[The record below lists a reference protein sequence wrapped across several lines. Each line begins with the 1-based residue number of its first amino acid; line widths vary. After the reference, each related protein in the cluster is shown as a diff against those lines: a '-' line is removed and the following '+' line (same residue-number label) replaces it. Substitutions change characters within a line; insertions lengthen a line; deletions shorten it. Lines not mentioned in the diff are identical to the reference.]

1 MTDQQLYIDGVLM
14 DMSEDSAITLDIK
27 SNLFRDITKMT
38 ANTTYTINLPKTAH
52 NMAVLEFAG
61 KPSTSSRYPYIFH
74 TARYFRNGLEIIRNG
89 RASVLSVKETI
100 EISIYWGFFQALATL
115 QSSDLKLNELNCTKY
130 LRFNRNNSSY
140 TYEKAISEGV
150 FYGTYDA
157 AAVKTSSEEWQGYDR
172 SVGGNSNTTYSLVD
186 GKIRTGTEVGKYVSG
201 EVLTDETYQC
211 AIIPFEA
218 GMRATI
224 SKVLGKGDYRTW
236 AILDTNKNIVIL
248 AADAGTT
255 EAETNPNIPAPD
267 PILPATIGAGILCA
281 SVDTKTA
288 MTTISI
294 RFALMD
300 EAPAGQVEYGSYD
313 PATGFTEAW
322 GVEDIPA
329 DKGGTEITVNVTRYK
344 QAGRLIYVKPSKSGM
359 LYWIAGEGSDSNYY
373 VSGGTQYKTSRFA
386 PYSVKYTSESEPI
399 DIDLQA
405 PATAEWLVINAIKE
419 YSTGTTIQVKSE
431 TENRAKASSREVQT
445 SSGGGTFGGGGSF
458 GYADKGAI
466 QPSVTAQYILDLIT
480 AQTGVAFGWS
490 SQAKETIKG
499 LAVPLIT
506 RKADAQTV
514 VGSFEGTFI
523 ATTNLGILEIQPTS
537 LSEVFDGLELAN
549 RYSQLKVKIACTM
562 IFDVQINW
570 SWDASNAR
578 PNGHIGNSYEG
589 SIEWNGVYQYDP
601 CYVEIK
607 VVSKHTSDQEESEYT
622 KTYIAG
628 KEIEKDDAYSRTYI
642 TDYDSDKVNGRFIHL
657 AAGRGEIQLEEG
669 DIVTFEFKHYG
680 KGTLRGLRGYN
691 GRISASISQSD
702 EVPYGGNFPIGKNLP
717 DIKVTDFLKCI
728 CILTSTFPSQ
738 RFTDGRLAFA
748 DIVSLW
754 EAKAQAVDWTKKLIP
769 SEACN
774 HPRQTDFSVED
785 YCQHNIYKW
794 KEDDTVFQKHDA
806 DMEIDN
812 KTLEYTQDVC
822 TLPFAATDGNRIPI
836 YEWESVQRYFG
847 RTTTLTVQTAT
858 KYKACKDRIVNL
870 TKTDAGYAALA
881 FNIDLQGIFDSKLEK
896 LRKTVANPH
905 QITER
910 FNLSDLEILNFDETK
925 PVYLAQYG
933 AYFAV
938 LEIKTTNSGYCEVT
952 MIELNN

>member
-1 MTDQQLYIDGVLM
+1 MTDHQLYIDGILM
-14 DMSEDSAITLDIK
+14 DMSEETAITLDIK

-61 KPSTSSRYPYIFH
+61 KPSTSSKYPYIFH

-100 EISIYWGFFQALATL
+100 EISIYWGLFQALATL

-130 LRFNRNNSSY
+130 LRFAKNNTSD

-150 FYGTYDA
+150 FYGRYET
-157 AAVKTSSEEWQGYDR
+157 AVFKTSSEEWQGYD
-172 SVGGNSNTTYSLVD
+172 SNVGGNSDTTYSLVD
-186 GKIRTGTEVGKYVSG
+186 GKIRTGTEIGKYVSG
-201 EVLTDETYQC
+201 EVLTDETYRC

-224 SKVLGKGDYRTW
+224 SKVLGKGQFRTW
-236 AILDTNKNIVIL
+236 AILDTNKNVLSL
-248 AADAGTT
+248 ADDAGKT
-255 EAETNPNIPAPD
+255 EKETYPILPAPD
-267 PILPATIGAGILCA
+267 PMLGMFVSAGDCIANLKT
-281 SVDTKTA
+281 SVA
-288 MTTISI
+288 MKTISI
-294 RFALMD
+294 RVRA
-300 EAPAGQVEYGSYD
+300 EKAGSVEYGVLNKETGETTPWGTYD
-313 PATGFTEAW
+313 VAAGEAEFSVVKSKPS
-322 GVEDIPA
+322 GI
-329 DKGGTEITVNVTRYK
+329 
-344 QAGRLIYVKPSKSGM
+344 LIYIKPSVDDMINMS
-359 LYWIAGEGSDSNYY
+359 LS
-373 VSGGTQYKTSRFA
+373 SGGVMAYYLSDGKLSQVHSIGA
-386 PYSVKYTSESEPI
+386 YSVKYTSESMPI
-399 DIDLQA
+399 DVELQA
-405 PATAEWLVINAIKE
+405 PATAQWLIVNAIKE
-419 YSTGTTIQVKSE
+419 YSTGTTILVKSISE
-431 TENRAKASSREVQT
+431 TENNAKASRGTFGGSFGN
-445 SSGGGTFGGGGSF
+445 SGGGTFKSEGT
-458 GYADKGAI
+458 I

-480 AQTGVAFGWS
+480 VQTGVAFGWS
-490 SQAKETIKG
+490 NRAKETING

-514 VGSFEGTFI
+514 VGSLEGTFFQ
-523 ATTNLGILEIQPTS
+523 TESLGILDFQPTS
-537 LSEVFDGLELAN
+537 LSEIFDGLEIGH
-549 RYSQLKVKIACTM
+549 RYSQLNVKIACKM
-562 IFDVQINW
+562 IFDVQMNW
-570 SWDASNAR
+570 SWDASKVT
-578 PNGHIGNSYEG
+578 PSGHKSWSFGEG
-589 SIEWNGVYQYDP
+589 STESQAFYSYPPNYIEMKVKHNNGDGTWTETP
-601 CYVEIK
+601 
-607 VVSKHTSDQEESEYT
+607 
-622 KTYIAG
+622 YIAG
-628 KEIEKDDAYSRTYI
+628 LQQDETSRKYV
-642 TDYDSDKVNGRFIHL
+642 TDYESDKVNGRFIHL
-657 AAGRGEIQLEEG
+657 VAGRGEIDLEEG
-669 DIVTFEFKHYG
+669 DIVTFEMKHP
-680 KGTLRGLRGYN
+680 KNQTLIGLKCYN
-691 GRISASISQSD
+691 GRLSASIKQSD

-738 RFTDGRLAFA
+738 RFIGGTLTFA

-794 KEDDTVFQKHDA
+794 KEDDTVYQQHDA
-806 DMEIDN
+806 DMTIDN

-836 YEWESVQRYFG
+836 YEWENHQYTFG
-847 RTTTLTVQTAT
+847 RTTKTVQTPT

-870 TKTDAGYAALA
+870 TKNDAGYAELA
-881 FNIDLQGIFDSKLEK
+881 FNIDLQDIFDNKLEK

-905 QITER
+905 HIVER
-910 FNLSDLEILNFDETK
+910 FNLSDLEILEFDETK

-938 LEIKTTNSGYCEVT
+938 TEIKTTSSGYCEVT

>member
-1 MTDQQLYIDGVLM
+1 MTDQQLYIDGILM
-14 DMSEDSAITLDIK
+14 DMSEETAITLDIK

-61 KPSTSSRYPYIFH
+61 KPSTSSKYPYILH

-100 EISIYWGFFQALATL
+100 EISIYWGLFQALATL

-130 LRFNRNNSSY
+130 LRFTKNNSPY

-150 FYGTYDA
+150 FYGRYET

-172 SVGGNSNTTYSLVD
+172 NVGGNSDTTYSLVG

-236 AILDTNKNIVIL
+236 AILDTNKNVLSL
-248 AADAGTT
+248 ADDAGKT
-255 EAETNPNIPAPD
+255 EVETYPLLPSPD
-267 PILPATIGAGILCA
+267 PMLGTFVSAGACIA
-281 SVDTKTA
+281 NIETSVA
-288 MTTISI
+288 METISI
-294 RFALMD
+294 RVRA
-300 EAPAGQVEYGSYD
+300 EKAGSVEYGALNKETGETTPWGTYD
-313 PATGFTEAW
+313 VAAGETEF
-322 GVEDIPA
+322 
-329 DKGGTEITVNVTRYK
+329 NVVK
-344 QAGRLIYVKPSKSGM
+344 SKPSGILIYIKPSVDKMINMALSTGVAAYYLSDGKLSQVHSSG
-359 LYWIAGEGSDSNYY
+359 A
-373 VSGGTQYKTSRFA
+373 
-386 PYSVKYTSESEPI
+386 YSVKYKSKSMPV
-399 DIDLQA
+399 DVDLQA
-405 PATAEWLVINAIKE
+405 PATAEWLIVNAIKE
-419 YSTGTTIQVKSE
+419 YSTGTTILVKSE
-431 TENRAKASSREVQT
+431 TESRARAISGT
-445 SSGGGTFGGGGSF
+445 FDGGGSFGGGSF
-458 GYADKGAI
+458 GYTDKGTI
-466 QPSVTAQYILDLIT
+466 QPVVTVQYIIDLIT
-480 AQTGVAFGWS
+480 VQTGVAFGWS
-490 SQAKETIKG
+490 NRAKETIKG

-514 VGSFEGTFI
+514 VGSLEGSFFQTE
-523 ATTNLGILEIQPTS
+523 NLGILDFQLTS
-537 LSEVFDGLELAN
+537 LSEVFDGLEIGH
-549 RYSQLKVKIACTM
+549 RYSQLNVKIACTM
-562 IFDVQINW
+562 IFDVQMNW

-578 PNGHIGNSYEG
+578 PNGHVGSSYEG
-589 SIEWNGVYQYDP
+589 STEYNGVYNYEP

-607 VVSKHTSDQEESEYT
+607 VVSKHTSTQEESEYT

-628 KEIEKDDAYSRTYI
+628 KEIDEDNASFRRYI

-657 AAGRGEIQLEEG
+657 AAGRGEIELEEG

-680 KGTLRGLRGYN
+680 KGVLRGLRGYN
-691 GRISASISQSD
+691 GRLSASISQSD
-702 EVPYGGNFPIGKNLP
+702 EVPYGGNFPIVKNLP

-738 RFTDGRLAFA
+738 RFIGETLAFA

-794 KEDDTVFQKHDA
+794 KEDDTVYQQHDA
-806 DMEIDN
+806 DMTIDN

-836 YEWESVQRYFG
+836 YEWESTQRNFG
-847 RTTTLTVQTAT
+847 RTTLTVQTAT

-870 TKTDAGYAALA
+870 TKNNAGYAELA
-881 FNIDLQGIFDSKLEK
+881 FNIDLQDIFDNKLEK

-938 LEIKTTNSGYCEVT
+938 IEIKTTNSGYCEVT
-952 MIELNN
+952 IIELNN

>member
-1 MTDQQLYIDGVLM
+1 MTDQQLYIDGILM
-14 DMSEDSAITLDIK
+14 DMSEETAITLDIK

-61 KPSTSSRYPYIFH
+61 KPSTSSKYPYIFH

-100 EISIYWGFFQALATL
+100 EISIYWGLFQALATL

-130 LRFNRNNSSY
+130 LRFTKNNSPY

-150 FYGTYDA
+150 FYGRYET

-172 SVGGNSNTTYSLVD
+172 NVGGNSDTTYSLVG

-236 AILDTNKNIVIL
+236 AILDTNKNVLSL
-248 AADAGTT
+248 ADDAGKT
-255 EAETNPNIPAPD
+255 EVETYPLLPSPD
-267 PILPATIGAGILCA
+267 PMLGTFVSAGACIA
-281 SVDTKTA
+281 NIETSVA
-288 MTTISI
+288 METISI
-294 RFALMD
+294 RVRA
-300 EAPAGQVEYGSYD
+300 EKAGSVEYGALNKETGETTPWGTYD
-313 PATGFTEAW
+313 VAAGETEF
-322 GVEDIPA
+322 
-329 DKGGTEITVNVTRYK
+329 NVVK
-344 QAGRLIYVKPSKSGM
+344 SKPSGILIYIKPSVDKMINKALSTGVAAYYLSDGKLSQVHSSG
-359 LYWIAGEGSDSNYY
+359 A
-373 VSGGTQYKTSRFA
+373 
-386 PYSVKYTSESEPI
+386 YSVKYTSEIMPI
-399 DIDLQA
+399 DVDLQA

-419 YSTGTTIQVKSE
+419 YSTGTTILVKSE
-431 TENRAKASSREVQT
+431 TESRARAIS
-445 SSGGGTFGGGGSF
+445 GTFDGDGSFGGGSF
-458 GYADKGAI
+458 GYTDKGTI
-466 QPSVTAQYILDLIT
+466 QPVVTVQYIIDLIT

-490 SQAKETIKG
+490 NRAKETIKG

-514 VGSFEGTFI
+514 VGSLEGTFFQ
-523 ATTNLGILEIQPTS
+523 TENLGILDFQLTS
-537 LSEVFDGLELAN
+537 LSEVFDGLEIGH
-549 RYSQLKVKIACTM
+549 RYSQLNVKIACTM
-562 IFDVQINW
+562 IFDVQMNW

-578 PNGHIGNSYEG
+578 PNGYVGSSYEG
-589 SIEWNGVYQYDP
+589 SVERNGVYRYEP

-607 VVSKHTSDQEESEYT
+607 VVSKHTSDQEESDYT

-628 KEIEKDDAYSRTYI
+628 KEIDEEDASFRRYI

-657 AAGRGEIQLEEG
+657 AAGRGEIELEEG
-669 DIVTFEFKHYG
+669 DTVTFEFKHYG
-680 KGTLRGLRGYN
+680 KGVLRGLRGYN

-738 RFTDGRLAFA
+738 RFIAETLTFA

-794 KEDDTVFQKHDA
+794 KEDDTVYQQHDA
-806 DMEIDN
+806 DMTIDN

-836 YEWESVQRYFG
+836 YEWESKKLSTFG
-847 RTTTLTVQTAT
+847 STTITRQVAT

-870 TKTDAGYAALA
+870 TKNDAGYAELA
-881 FNIDLQGIFDSKLEK
+881 FNINLQDIFDNNLEK

-938 LEIKTTNSGYCEVT
+938 LEVKTTSSGYCEVT

>member
-1 MTDQQLYIDGVLM
+1 MTDHQLYIDGILM
-14 DMSEDSAITLDIK
+14 DMSEETAITLDIK

-61 KPSTSSRYPYIFH
+61 KPSTSSKYPYIFH

-100 EISIYWGFFQALATL
+100 EISIYWGLFHALATL

-130 LRFNRNNSSY
+130 LRFAKNNTSD

-150 FYGTYDA
+150 FYGRYET
-157 AAVKTSSEEWQGYDR
+157 AVFKTSSEEWQGYD
-172 SVGGNSNTTYSLVD
+172 SNVGGNSDTTYSLVD
-186 GKIRTGTEVGKYVSG
+186 GKIRTGTEIGKYVSG
-201 EVLTDETYQC
+201 EVLTDETYRC

-224 SKVLGKGDYRTW
+224 SKVLGKGQFRTW
-236 AILDTNKNIVIL
+236 AILDTNKNVLSL
-248 AADAGTT
+248 ADDAGKT
-255 EAETNPNIPAPD
+255 EKETY
-267 PILPATIGAGILCA
+267 PILPPPDPMLGMFVSAGDCIA
-281 SVDTKTA
+281 NPKTSVA
-288 MTTISI
+288 MKTISI
-294 RFALMD
+294 RVRA
-300 EAPAGQVEYGSYD
+300 EKAGSVEYGVLNKETGETTPWGTYD
-313 PATGFTEAW
+313 VAAGEAEFSVVKSKPS
-322 GVEDIPA
+322 GI
-329 DKGGTEITVNVTRYK
+329 
-344 QAGRLIYVKPSKSGM
+344 LIYIKPSVDDMINMPLS
-359 LYWIAGEGSDSNYY
+359 
-373 VSGGTQYKTSRFA
+373 SGGVMAYYLSDGKLSQVRSIGA
-386 PYSVKYTSESEPI
+386 YSVKYTSESMPI
-399 DIDLQA
+399 DVELQA
-405 PATAEWLVINAIKE
+405 PATAQWLIVNAIKE
-419 YSTGTTIQVKSE
+419 YSTGTTILVKSISE
-431 TENRAKASSREVQT
+431 TENNAKASRGTFGGSFGN
-445 SSGGGTFGGGGSF
+445 SGGGTFKSEGT
-458 GYADKGAI
+458 I

-480 AQTGVAFGWS
+480 VQTGVAFGWS
-490 SQAKETIKG
+490 NRAKETING

-514 VGSFEGTFI
+514 VGSLEGTFFQ
-523 ATTNLGILEIQPTS
+523 TESLGILDFQPTS
-537 LSEVFDGLELAN
+537 LSEIFDGLEIGH
-549 RYSQLKVKIACTM
+549 RYSQLNVKIACKM
-562 IFDVQINW
+562 IFDVQMNW
-570 SWDASNAR
+570 SWDASKVT
-578 PNGHIGNSYEG
+578 PSGHKSWSFGEG
-589 SIEWNGVYQYDP
+589 STESQAFYSYPPNYIEMKVKHNNGDGTWTETP
-601 CYVEIK
+601 
-607 VVSKHTSDQEESEYT
+607 
-622 KTYIAG
+622 YIAG
-628 KEIEKDDAYSRTYI
+628 LQQDETSRKYV
-642 TDYDSDKVNGRFIHL
+642 TDYESDKVNGRFIHL
-657 AAGRGEIQLEEG
+657 VAGRGEIDLEEG
-669 DIVTFEFKHYG
+669 DIVTFEMKHP
-680 KGTLRGLRGYN
+680 KNQTLIGLKCYN
-691 GRISASISQSD
+691 GRLSASIKQSD

-738 RFTDGRLAFA
+738 RFIGGTLTFA

-794 KEDDTVFQKHDA
+794 KEDDTVYQQHDA
-806 DMEIDN
+806 DMTIDN

-836 YEWESVQRYFG
+836 YEWENHQYTFG
-847 RTTTLTVQTAT
+847 RTTKTVQTPT

-870 TKTDAGYAALA
+870 TKNDAGYAELA
-881 FNIDLQGIFDSKLEK
+881 FNIDLQDIFDNKLEK

-905 QITER
+905 HIVER
-910 FNLSDLEILNFDETK
+910 FNLSDLEILEFDETK

-938 LEIKTTNSGYCEVT
+938 TEIKTTSSGYCEVT

>member
-1 MTDQQLYIDGVLM
+1 MTDHQLYIDGILM
-14 DMSEDSAITLDIK
+14 DMSEETAITLDIK

-61 KPSTSSRYPYIFH
+61 KPSTSSKYPYIFH

-100 EISIYWGFFQALATL
+100 EISIYWGLFHALATL

-130 LRFNRNNSSY
+130 LRFAKNNTSD

-150 FYGTYDA
+150 FYGRYET
-157 AAVKTSSEEWQGYDR
+157 AVFKTSSEEWQGYD
-172 SVGGNSNTTYSLVD
+172 SNVGGNSDTTYSLVD
-186 GKIRTGTEVGKYVSG
+186 GKIRTGTEIGKYVSG
-201 EVLTDETYQC
+201 EVLTDETYRC

-224 SKVLGKGDYRTW
+224 SKVLGKGQFRTW
-236 AILDTNKNIVIL
+236 AILDTNKNVLSL
-248 AADAGTT
+248 ADDAGKT
-255 EAETNPNIPAPD
+255 EKETY
-267 PILPATIGAGILCA
+267 PILPPPDPMLGMFVSSGDCIANLKT
-281 SVDTKTA
+281 SVA
-288 MTTISI
+288 MKTISI
-294 RFALMD
+294 RVRA
-300 EAPAGQVEYGSYD
+300 EKAGSVEYGVLNKETGETTPWGTYD
-313 PATGFTEAW
+313 VAAGEAEFSVVKSKPS
-322 GVEDIPA
+322 GI
-329 DKGGTEITVNVTRYK
+329 
-344 QAGRLIYVKPSKSGM
+344 LIYIKPSVDDMINMPLS
-359 LYWIAGEGSDSNYY
+359 
-373 VSGGTQYKTSRFA
+373 SGGVMAYYLSDGKLSQVHSIGA
-386 PYSVKYTSESEPI
+386 YSVKYTSESMPI
-399 DIDLQA
+399 DVELQA
-405 PATAEWLVINAIKE
+405 PATAQWLIVNAIKE
-419 YSTGTTIQVKSE
+419 YSTGTTILVKSISE
-431 TENRAKASSREVQT
+431 TENNAKASRGTFGGSFGN
-445 SSGGGTFGGGGSF
+445 SGGGTFKSEGT
-458 GYADKGAI
+458 I

-480 AQTGVAFGWS
+480 VQTGVAFGWS
-490 SQAKETIKG
+490 NRAKETING

-514 VGSFEGTFI
+514 VGSLEGTFFQ
-523 ATTNLGILEIQPTS
+523 TESLGILDFQPTS
-537 LSEVFDGLELAN
+537 LSEIFDGLEIGH
-549 RYSQLKVKIACTM
+549 RYSQLNVKIACKM
-562 IFDVQINW
+562 IFDVQMNW
-570 SWDASNAR
+570 SWDASKVT
-578 PNGHIGNSYEG
+578 PSGHKSWSFGEG
-589 SIEWNGVYQYDP
+589 STESQAFYSYQPNYIEMKVKHNNGDGTWTETP
-601 CYVEIK
+601 
-607 VVSKHTSDQEESEYT
+607 
-622 KTYIAG
+622 YIAG
-628 KEIEKDDAYSRTYI
+628 LQQDETSRKYV
-642 TDYDSDKVNGRFIHL
+642 TDYESDKVNGRFIHL
-657 AAGRGEIQLEEG
+657 VAGRGEIDLEEG
-669 DIVTFEFKHYG
+669 DIVTFEMKHP
-680 KGTLRGLRGYN
+680 KNQTLIGLKCYN
-691 GRISASISQSD
+691 GRLSASIKQSD

-738 RFTDGRLAFA
+738 RFIGGTLTFA

-794 KEDDTVFQKHDA
+794 KEDDTVYQQHDA
-806 DMEIDN
+806 DMTIDN

-836 YEWESVQRYFG
+836 YEWENHQYTFG
-847 RTTTLTVQTAT
+847 RTTKTVQTPT

-870 TKTDAGYAALA
+870 TKNDAGYAELA
-881 FNIDLQGIFDSKLEK
+881 FNIDLQDIFDNKLEK

-905 QITER
+905 HIVER
-910 FNLSDLEILNFDETK
+910 FNLSDLEILEFDETK

-938 LEIKTTNSGYCEVT
+938 TEIKTTSSGYCEVT

>member
-1 MTDQQLYIDGVLM
+1 M
-14 DMSEDSAITLDIK
+14 DMSEETAITLDIK

-61 KPSTSSRYPYIFH
+61 KPSTSSKYPYIFH
-74 TARYFRNGLEIIRNG
+74 TARYFRNGLEIVRNG

-100 EISIYWGFFQALATL
+100 EISIYWGLFQALATL

-130 LRFNRNNSSY
+130 LRFTKNNSPY

-150 FYGTYDA
+150 FYGRYET

-172 SVGGNSNTTYSLVD
+172 NVGGNSDTTYSLVG

-224 SKVLGKGDYRTW
+224 SKVLGMGDYRTW
-236 AILDTNKNIVIL
+236 AILDTNKNVLSL
-248 AADAGTT
+248 ADDAGKT
-255 EAETNPNIPAPD
+255 EVETYPLLPSPD
-267 PILPATIGAGILCA
+267 PMLGTFVSAGACIA
-281 SVDTKTA
+281 NIETSVA
-288 MTTISI
+288 METISI
-294 RFALMD
+294 RVRA
-300 EAPAGQVEYGSYD
+300 EKAGSVEYGALNKETGETTPWGTYD
-313 PATGFTEAW
+313 VAAGETEF
-322 GVEDIPA
+322 
-329 DKGGTEITVNVTRYK
+329 NVVK
-344 QAGRLIYVKPSKSGM
+344 SKPSGILIYIKPSVDKMINMALNTGVAAYYLSDGKLSQVHSSG
-359 LYWIAGEGSDSNYY
+359 A
-373 VSGGTQYKTSRFA
+373 
-386 PYSVKYTSESEPI
+386 YSVKYTSESMPI
-399 DIDLQA
+399 DVDLQA
-405 PATAEWLVINAIKE
+405 PATAEWLIVNAIKE
-419 YSTGTTIQVKSE
+419 YSTGTTILVKSE
-431 TENRAKASSREVQT
+431 TESRARAIS
-445 SSGGGTFGGGGSF
+445 GTFDGGGSF
-458 GYADKGAI
+458 GGGSLGYTDKGTI
-466 QPSVTAQYILDLIT
+466 QPVVTVQYILNLIT

-490 SQAKETIKG
+490 NRAKETLKG

-514 VGSFEGTFI
+514 VGSLEGTFFQ
-523 ATTNLGILEIQPTS
+523 TENLGILDFQLTS
-537 LSEVFDGLELAN
+537 LSEVFDGLEIGH
-549 RYSQLKVKIACTM
+549 RYSQLNVKIACTM
-562 IFDVQINW
+562 IFDVQMNW
-570 SWDASNAR
+570 SWDASKVNPSGHKSWSFGDGSTELQAFYSYP
-578 PNGHIGNSYEG
+578 PNYIEMKVKHRNNDGNET
-589 SIEWNGVYQYDP
+589 E
-601 CYVEIK
+601 
-607 VVSKHTSDQEESEYT
+607 TL
-622 KTYIAG
+622 YIAG
-628 KEIEKDDAYSRTYI
+628 LQQDESSGKYV
-642 TDYDSDKVNGRFIHL
+642 TDYESNKVNGRFIHL
-657 AAGRGEIQLEEG
+657 VAGRGEIDLEEG
-669 DIVTFEFKHYG
+669 DIVTFEMKHP
-680 KGTLRGLRGYN
+680 KNQRLIGLKCYN

-738 RFTDGRLAFA
+738 RFIGKTLTFA

-754 EAKAQAVDWTKKLIP
+754 EDKAQAVDWTKKLIP
-769 SEACN
+769 SEASN

-794 KEDDTVFQKHDA
+794 KEDDTVYQQHDA
-806 DMEIDN
+806 DMTIDN

-822 TLPFAATDGNRIPI
+822 TLPFAATDGDRIPI
-836 YEWESVQRYFG
+836 YGWESVQSHFG
-847 RTTTLTVQTAT
+847 SSGTTITTQVAT

-870 TKTDAGYAALA
+870 TNNSGYAELA
-881 FNIDLQGIFDSKLEK
+881 FNINLQDIFDNKLKK

-905 QITER
+905 HIVER

-938 LEIKTTNSGYCEVT
+938 LEVKTTSSGYCEVT

>member
-1 MTDQQLYIDGVLM
+1 MTDQQLYIDGILM
-14 DMSEDSAITLDIK
+14 DMSEETAITLDIK

-61 KPSTSSRYPYIFH
+61 KPSTSSKYPYILH

-100 EISIYWGFFQALATL
+100 EISIYWGLFQALATL

-130 LRFNRNNSSY
+130 LRFTKNNSPY

-150 FYGTYDA
+150 FYGRYET

-172 SVGGNSNTTYSLVD
+172 NVGGNSDTTYSLVG

-236 AILDTNKNIVIL
+236 AILDTNKNVLSL
-248 AADAGTT
+248 ADDAGKT
-255 EAETNPNIPAPD
+255 EVETYPLLPSPD
-267 PILPATIGAGILCA
+267 PMLGTFVSAGACIA
-281 SVDTKTA
+281 NIETSVA
-288 MTTISI
+288 METISI
-294 RFALMD
+294 RVRA
-300 EAPAGQVEYGSYD
+300 EKAGSVEYGALNKETGETTPWGTYD
-313 PATGFTEAW
+313 VAAGETEF
-322 GVEDIPA
+322 
-329 DKGGTEITVNVTRYK
+329 NVVK
-344 QAGRLIYVKPSKSGM
+344 SKPSGILIYIKPSVDKMINMALSTGVAAYYLSDGKLSQVHSSG
-359 LYWIAGEGSDSNYY
+359 A
-373 VSGGTQYKTSRFA
+373 
-386 PYSVKYTSESEPI
+386 YSVKYKSKSMPI
-399 DIDLQA
+399 DVDLQA

-419 YSTGTTIQVKSE
+419 YSTGTNILVKSE
-431 TENRAKASSREVQT
+431 TESRARAT
-445 SSGGGTFGGGGSF
+445 SGTFDGGGSF
-458 GYADKGAI
+458 GGGSFGFADKGTI
-466 QPSVTAQYILDLIT
+466 QPSVTAQYIIDLIT

-490 SQAKETIKG
+490 NRAKEIIKV

-514 VGSFEGTFI
+514 VGSLEGTFFQ
-523 ATTNLGILEIQPTS
+523 TENLGILDFQLTS
-537 LSEVFDGLELAN
+537 LSEVFDGLEIGH
-549 RYSQLKVKIACTM
+549 RYSQLNVKIACTM
-562 IFDVQINW
+562 IFDVQMNW

-578 PNGHIGNSYEG
+578 PNGHVGSSYEG
-589 SIEWNGVYQYDP
+589 STEYNGVYNYEP
-601 CYVEIK
+601 CYVEIR
-607 VVSKHTSDQEESEYT
+607 VVSKHTSTQEESEYT

-628 KEIEKDDAYSRTYI
+628 KEIDEDNASFRRYI

-657 AAGRGEIQLEEG
+657 AAGRGEIELKDG

-680 KGTLRGLRGYN
+680 KGVLRGLRGYN

-702 EVPYGGNFPIGKNLP
+702 EVHYGGNFPIGKNLP

-738 RFTDGRLAFA
+738 RFTDGRLTFA
-748 DIVSLW
+748 DIVNLW
-754 EAKAQAVDWTKKLIP
+754 EDKTQAVDWTKKLIP
-769 SEACN
+769 SEASN

-794 KEDDTVFQKHDA
+794 KEDDTVYQQHDA
-806 DMEIDN
+806 DMTIDN

-822 TLPFAATDGNRIPI
+822 TLPFAATDENRIPI
-836 YEWESVQRYFG
+836 YEWESKQSNFG
-847 RTTTLTVQTAT
+847 RTTITTQVAT

-870 TKTDAGYAALA
+870 TKNDAGYAELA
-881 FNIDLQGIFDSKLEK
+881 FNINLQDIFDNKLKK

-905 QITER
+905 QIVER

-933 AYFAV
+933 AYFAA
-938 LEIKTTNSGYCEVT
+938 LEVKTTSSGYCEVT

>member
-1 MTDQQLYIDGVLM
+1 MTDQQLYIDGILM
-14 DMSEDSAITLDIK
+14 DMSEETAITLDIK

-61 KPSTSSRYPYIFH
+61 KPSTSSKYPYILH

-100 EISIYWGFFQALATL
+100 EISIYWGLFQALATL

-130 LRFNRNNSSY
+130 LRFTKSNSPY

-150 FYGTYDA
+150 FYGRYET

-172 SVGGNSNTTYSLVD
+172 NVGGNSDTTYSLVG

-236 AILDTNKNIVIL
+236 AILDTNKNVLSL
-248 AADAGTT
+248 ADDAGKT
-255 EAETNPNIPAPD
+255 EVETYPLLPSPD
-267 PILPATIGAGILCA
+267 PMLGTFVSAGACIA
-281 SVDTKTA
+281 NIETSVA
-288 MTTISI
+288 METISI
-294 RFALMD
+294 RVRA
-300 EAPAGQVEYGSYD
+300 EKAGSVEYG
-313 PATGFTEAW
+313 ALNKETGETTPWGTYEISAAGETEF
-322 GVEDIPA
+322 
-329 DKGGTEITVNVTRYK
+329 NVVK
-344 QAGRLIYVKPSKSGM
+344 SKPSGILIYIKPSADDMINMALSTGVAAYYLSDGKLSQVHSSG
-359 LYWIAGEGSDSNYY
+359 A
-373 VSGGTQYKTSRFA
+373 
-386 PYSVKYTSESEPI
+386 YSVKYTSGSMPI
-399 DIDLQA
+399 DVDLQA

-419 YSTGTTIQVKSE
+419 YSTGTTILVKSE
-431 TENRAKASSREVQT
+431 TESRARAIS
-445 SSGGGTFGGGGSF
+445 GTFDGGGSF
-458 GYADKGAI
+458 GGGSFGFADKGTI
-466 QPSVTAQYILDLIT
+466 QPSVTAQYIIDLIT

-490 SQAKETIKG
+490 NRAKEIIKG

-514 VGSFEGTFI
+514 VGSLEGTFFQ
-523 ATTNLGILEIQPTS
+523 TENLGILDFQLTS
-537 LSEVFDGLELAN
+537 LSEVFDGLEIGH
-549 RYSQLKVKIACTM
+549 RYSQLNVKIACTM
-562 IFDVQINW
+562 IFDVQMNW

-578 PNGHIGNSYEG
+578 PNGHVGSSYEG
-589 SIEWNGVYQYDP
+589 STEYNGVYNYEP

-607 VVSKHTSDQEESEYT
+607 VVSKHTSTQEESEYT

-628 KEIEKDDAYSRTYI
+628 KEIDEDNASFRRYI

-657 AAGRGEIQLEEG
+657 AAGRGEIELEDG

-680 KGTLRGLRGYN
+680 KGVLRGLRGYN

-738 RFTDGRLAFA
+738 RFIGETLTFA
-748 DIVSLW
+748 DIVNLW
-754 EAKAQAVDWTKKLIP
+754 EDKAQAVDWTKKLIP
-769 SEACN
+769 SEASN

-794 KEDDTVFQKHDA
+794 KEDDTVYQQHDA
-806 DMEIDN
+806 DMTIDN

-822 TLPFAATDGNRIPI
+822 TLPFAATDENRIPI
-836 YEWESVQRYFG
+836 YEWESKQSNFG
-847 RTTTLTVQTAT
+847 RTTITTQVAT

-870 TKTDAGYAALA
+870 TKNDAGYAELA
-881 FNIDLQGIFDSKLEK
+881 FNINLQDIFDNKLKK

-905 QITER
+905 QIVER
-910 FNLSDLEILNFDETK
+910 FNLSDLEILNLDETK

-938 LEIKTTNSGYCEVT
+938 LEVKTTSSGYCEVT

>member
-61 KPSTSSRYPYIFH
+61 KPSTSSKYPYIFH
-74 TARYFRNGLEIIRNG
+74 TARYFRNGLEIIHSG

-100 EISIYWGFFQALATL
+100 EISIYWGLFQALATL

-130 LRFNRNNSSY
+130 LRFSKNNSY
-140 TYEKAISEGV
+140 DTYEKAIADGV
-150 FYGTYDA
+150 FYAKYET
-157 AAVKTSSEEWQGYDR
+157 AVAKTSSDEWMGFDIN
-172 SVGGNSNTTYSLVD
+172 VGGNSDTTYSLVE

-224 SKVLGKGDYRTW
+224 SKVLGKGQFRTW
-236 AILDTNKNIVIL
+236 AILDTNKNVLSL
-248 AADAGTT
+248 ADDAGET
-255 EAETNPNIPAPD
+255 EKETYPVLPSPD
-267 PILPATIGAGILCA
+267 PILGMFVSAGACIANLET
-281 SVDTKTA
+281 SVA
-288 MTTISI
+288 METISI
-294 RFALMD
+294 RVRA
-300 EAPAGQVEYGSYD
+300 EKAGSVEYG
-313 PATGFTEAW
+313 ALNKETGETTPW
-322 GVEDIPA
+322 GTHEVAAGE
-329 DKGGTEITVNVTRYK
+329 TEINVVK
-344 QAGRLIYVKPSKSGM
+344 SKPSGLLVYIKPSVDKMISMAISTAVAAYYLSDGE
-359 LYWIAGEGSDSNYY
+359 LSQVQAAG
-373 VSGGTQYKTSRFA
+373 A
-386 PYSVKYTSESEPI
+386 YSVKYTSESMPI
-399 DIDLQA
+399 DVDLQA
-405 PATAEWLVINAIKE
+405 TATAEWLIVNAIKE
-419 YSTGTTIQVKSE
+419 YSTGTTILVQSNSE
-431 TENRAKASSREVQT
+431 TESNARAI
-445 SSGGGTFGGGGSF
+445 GGTFNGSGSFGGGSSISF
-458 GYADKGAI
+458 ASNGTI
-466 QPSVTAQYILDLIT
+466 QPSVTAKYILDLIT
-480 AQTGVAFGWS
+480 SQTGVEFGWS
-490 SQAKETIKG
+490 NQAKEIIKG

-514 VGSFEGTFI
+514 VGIFEGTFFQ
-523 ATTNLGILEIQPTS
+523 TDSLGILDFQPTS
-537 LSEVFDGLELAN
+537 LSEVFDGLEIGH
-549 RYSQLKVKIACTM
+549 RYSQLNVKITCTM
-562 IFDVQINW
+562 VFDVQMNW

-578 PNGHIGNSYEG
+578 PNGYVGSSYEG
-589 SIEWNGVYQYDP
+589 STEHNGVYNYEP

-607 VVSKHTSDQEESEYT
+607 VVSKHEDKQEESEYT

-628 KEIEKDDAYSRTYI
+628 VEIDEDNIYYRRYI
-642 TDYDSDKVNGRFIHL
+642 VDYDSDKVNGRFIHL
-657 AAGRGEIQLEEG
+657 AAGRGEIELEEG

-680 KGTLRGLRGYN
+680 KGILRGLRGYN
-691 GRISASISQSD
+691 GRLSASIKQSD

-738 RFTDGRLAFA
+738 RFIGGTLTFA
-748 DIVSLW
+748 DIVNLW

-769 SEACN
+769 SEASN

-794 KEDDTVFQKHDA
+794 KEDDTVYQQHDA
-806 DMEIDN
+806 DMTIDN

-836 YEWESVQRYFG
+836 YEWESVTVSIRNGNNITTQR
-847 RTTTLTVQTAT
+847 AT

-870 TKTDAGYAALA
+870 VKNNDGYAELA
-881 FNIDLQGIFDSKLEK
+881 FNIDLQDIFDNKLEK
-896 LRKTVANPH
+896 LRKTVENPH
-905 QITER
+905 HIVER

-938 LEIKTTNSGYCEVT
+938 LEIKTTSSGYCEVT

>member
-1 MTDQQLYIDGVLM
+1 MTDQQLYIDGILM
-14 DMSEDSAITLDIK
+14 DMSEETAITLDIK

-61 KPSTSSRYPYIFH
+61 KPSTSSKYPYILH

-100 EISIYWGFFQALATL
+100 EISIYWGLFQALATL

-130 LRFNRNNSSY
+130 LRFNRNNSPY

-150 FYGTYDA
+150 FYGRYET

-172 SVGGNSNTTYSLVD
+172 NVGGNSDTTYSLVG

-236 AILDTNKNIVIL
+236 AILDTNKNVLSL
-248 AADAGTT
+248 ADDAGKT
-255 EAETNPNIPAPD
+255 EVETYPLLPSPD
-267 PILPATIGAGILCA
+267 PMLGTFVSAGACIA
-281 SVDTKTA
+281 NIETSVA
-288 MTTISI
+288 METISI
-294 RFALMD
+294 RVRA
-300 EAPAGQVEYGSYD
+300 EKAGSVEYGALNKETGETTPWGTYD
-313 PATGFTEAW
+313 VAAGETEF
-322 GVEDIPA
+322 
-329 DKGGTEITVNVTRYK
+329 NVVK
-344 QAGRLIYVKPSKSGM
+344 SKPSGILIYIKPSVDKMINMALSTGVAAYYLLDGKLSQVHSSG
-359 LYWIAGEGSDSNYY
+359 A
-373 VSGGTQYKTSRFA
+373 
-386 PYSVKYTSESEPI
+386 YSVKYKSKSMPI
-399 DIDLQA
+399 DLDLQA

-419 YSTGTTIQVKSE
+419 YSSGTTILVKSE
-431 TENRAKASSREVQT
+431 TESRARAISGT
-445 SSGGGTFGGGGSF
+445 FDGGGSFGGGSF
-458 GYADKGAI
+458 GYTDKGTI
-466 QPSVTAQYILDLIT
+466 QPVVTVQYILNLIT

-490 SQAKETIKG
+490 NRAKETIKG

-514 VGSFEGTFI
+514 VGSLEGTFYQ
-523 ATTNLGILEIQPTS
+523 TENLGILDFQLTS
-537 LSEVFDGLELAN
+537 LSEVFDGLEIGH
-549 RYSQLKVKIACTM
+549 RYSQLNVKIACTM
-562 IFDVQINW
+562 IFDVQMNW
-570 SWDASNAR
+570 SWDASNAH
-578 PNGHIGNSYEG
+578 PNGYVGSSYEG
-589 SIEWNGVYQYDP
+589 SVERNGVYMYEP

-607 VVSKHTSDQEESEYT
+607 VVSKHTSDQEESDYT

-628 KEIEKDDAYSRTYI
+628 KEIDEEDASFRRYI

-657 AAGRGEIQLEEG
+657 AAGRGEIELKEG
-669 DIVTFEFKHYG
+669 DTVTFEFKHYG
-680 KGTLRGLRGYN
+680 KGVLRGLRGYN

-717 DIKVTDFLKCI
+717 DIKVTDLLKCI

-738 RFTDGRLAFA
+738 RFIGDTLMFA

-794 KEDDTVFQKHDA
+794 KEDDTVYQQHDA

-836 YEWESVQRYFG
+836 YEWESTQRNFG
-847 RTTTLTVQTAT
+847 RRTTLTVQTAT

-870 TKTDAGYAALA
+870 TKNDAGYAELA
-881 FNIDLQGIFDSKLEK
+881 FNIDLQSIFDSKLEK

-905 QITER
+905 QISER

-938 LEIKTTNSGYCEVT
+938 LEVKTTSSGYCEVT

>member
-1 MTDQQLYIDGVLM
+1 MTDQQLYIDGILM
-14 DMSEDSAITLDIK
+14 DMSEETEISLDIK

-61 KPSTSSRYPYIFH
+61 KPSTSSKYPYILH

-100 EISIYWGFFQALATL
+100 EISIYWGLFQALATL

-130 LRFNRNNSSY
+130 LRFTKNNSPY

-150 FYGTYDA
+150 FYARYETA
-157 AAVKTSSEEWQGYDR
+157 VVKTSSEEWQGYDR
-172 SVGGNSNTTYSLVD
+172 NVGGNSDTTYSLVD

-201 EVLTDETYQC
+201 EVLTDETYRC

-236 AILDTNKNIVIL
+236 AILDKNKNVLSL
-248 AADAGTT
+248 AVDAGKT
-255 EAETNPNIPAPD
+255 EVETYPSLPAPD
-267 PILPATIGAGILCA
+267 PMLGMFVSAGACIANLET
-281 SVDTKTA
+281 SVA
-288 MTTISI
+288 METISI
-294 RFALMD
+294 RVRA
-300 EAPAGQVEYGSYD
+300 EKAGSVEYGALNKD
-313 PATGFTEAW
+313 TGETTPW
-322 GVEDIPA
+322 G
-329 DKGGTEITVNVTRYK
+329 TYEISKAGESKFNVVK
-344 QAGRLIYVKPSKSGM
+344 SKPSGLLVYIKPSVDDMINKTISTGVAAYYLSDGKLSQVQASG
-359 LYWIAGEGSDSNYY
+359 A
-373 VSGGTQYKTSRFA
+373 
-386 PYSVKYTSESEPI
+386 YSVKYTSDSEPV
-399 DIDLQA
+399 DVDLQA
-405 PATAEWLVINAIKE
+405 PATAEWLIVNAIKE
-419 YSTGTTIQVKSE
+419 YSTGRTILVKSNSE
-431 TENRAKASSREVQT
+431 TENNAKAVSA
-445 SSGGGTFGGGGSF
+445 FGGGGSS
-458 GYADKGAI
+458 GSLRSNGTI
-466 QPSVTAQYILDLIT
+466 QPSVTAQYIIDLVT

-490 SQAKETIKG
+490 NRAKEIIKG

-506 RKADAQTV
+506 RKADAQTI
-514 VGSFEGTFI
+514 VGSLEGTFFS
-523 ATTNLGILEIQPTS
+523 TENLGILDFQATS
-537 LSEVFDGLELAN
+537 LSEVFDGLEKGH
-549 RYSQLKVKIACTM
+549 RYSQLNVKIACTM
-562 IFDVQINW
+562 IFDVQMNW
-570 SWDASNAR
+570 SWDASKVNPSGHKSWSFGDGSSELQAFYSYP
-578 PNGHIGNSYEG
+578 PNYIEVKVKHRNNDG
-589 SIEWNGVYQYDP
+589 SEP
-601 CYVEIK
+601 E
-607 VVSKHTSDQEESEYT
+607 TL
-622 KTYIAG
+622 YIAG
-628 KEIEKDDAYSRTYI
+628 LQQDESSGKYVA
-642 TDYDSDKVNGRFIHL
+642 DYESNKVNGRFIHL
-657 AAGRGEIQLEEG
+657 VAGRGEIDLEEG
-669 DIVTFEFKHYG
+669 DIVTFEMKHP
-680 KGTLRGLRGYN
+680 KNQRLMGLKCYN
-691 GRISASISQSD
+691 GRLSASIKQSD

-738 RFTDGRLAFA
+738 RFIGGTLTFA

-754 EAKAQAVDWTKKLIP
+754 EAKAHAVDWTKKLIP

-794 KEDDTVFQKHDA
+794 KEDDTVYQHHDA
-806 DMEIDN
+806 DMKIDN

-822 TLPFAATDGNRIPI
+822 TLPFAATDGDRIPI
-836 YEWESVQRYFG
+836 YEWESVQSHFG
-847 RTTTLTVQTAT
+847 SSGTTINTQVAT

-870 TKTDAGYAALA
+870 TKNDAGYAELA
-881 FNIDLQGIFDSKLEK
+881 FNINLQDIFDNKLKK

-910 FNLSDLEILNFDETK
+910 FNLSDLEILNLDETK

-938 LEIKTTNSGYCEVT
+938 LEVKTTSSGYCEVT

>member
-1 MTDQQLYIDGVLM
+1 MTDQQLYIDGILM
-14 DMSEDSAITLDIK
+14 DMSEETAITLDIK

-61 KPSTSSRYPYIFH
+61 KPSTSSKYPYILH

-100 EISIYWGFFQALATL
+100 EISIYWGLFQALATL
-115 QSSDLKLNELNCTKY
+115 QTSDLKLNELNCTKY
-130 LRFNRNNSSY
+130 LRFTKNNSPY

-150 FYGTYDA
+150 FYGRYETA
-157 AAVKTSSEEWQGYDR
+157 VVKTSSEEWQGYDR
-172 SVGGNSNTTYSLVD
+172 NVGGNSDTTYSLVG

-224 SKVLGKGDYRTW
+224 SQVLGKGDYRTW
-236 AILDTNKNIVIL
+236 AILDKNKNVLSL
-248 AADAGTT
+248 AVDAGKT
-255 EAETNPNIPAPD
+255 EVETYPSLPAPD
-267 PILPATIGAGILCA
+267 PMLGMFVSAGACIANLET
-281 SVDTKTA
+281 SVA
-288 MTTISI
+288 METISI
-294 RFALMD
+294 RVRA
-300 EAPAGQVEYGSYD
+300 EKAGSVEYGALNKD
-313 PATGFTEAW
+313 TGETTPW
-322 GVEDIPA
+322 G
-329 DKGGTEITVNVTRYK
+329 TYEISKAGESKFNVVK
-344 QAGRLIYVKPSKSGM
+344 SKPSGILIYIKPSVANMINMTLSTGVAAYYLSDGKLSQVGS
-359 LYWIAGEGSDSNYY
+359 AG
-373 VSGGTQYKTSRFA
+373 A
-386 PYSVKYTSESEPI
+386 YSVKYTSDSKPV
-399 DIDLQA
+399 DVDMQA
-405 PATAEWLVINAIKE
+405 PATAEWLIVNAIKE
-419 YSTGTTIQVKSE
+419 YSTGTTILVKSNSE
-431 TENRAKASSREVQT
+431 TENNAKAISAFD
-445 SSGGGTFGGGGSF
+445 GGGSFGGGGSF
-458 GYADKGAI
+458 SLRSNGTI
-466 QPSVTAQYILDLIT
+466 QPSVTAQYIIDLVT

-490 SQAKETIKG
+490 NRAKEIIKG

-514 VGSFEGTFI
+514 VGSLEGTFFS
-523 ATTNLGILEIQPTS
+523 TENLGILDFQATS
-537 LSEVFDGLELAN
+537 LSEVFDGLEKGH
-549 RYSQLKVKIACTM
+549 RYSQLNVKIACTM
-562 IFDVQINW
+562 IFDVQMNW
-570 SWDASNAR
+570 SWDASKVN
-578 PNGHIGNSYEG
+578 PSLHKSWSYGG
-589 SIEWNGVYQYDP
+589 STETQAVYLYPP
-601 CYVEIK
+601 CYIEIK
-607 VVSKHTSDQEESEYT
+607 VVSRHTTSQEESEYT

-628 KEIEKDDAYSRTYI
+628 RTSDNEG
-642 TDYDSDKVNGRFIHL
+642 TDPLVSDTSDQLVGSRFIHL
-657 AAGRGEIQLEEG
+657 AAGRGEIDLEEG
-669 DIVTFEFKHYG
+669 DIVTFEMKHP
-680 KGTLRGLRGYN
+680 KNQRLMGLKCYN
-691 GRISASISQSD
+691 GRLSASIKQSD

-738 RFTDGRLAFA
+738 RFIGGTLTFA

-769 SEACN
+769 SEASN

-794 KEDDTVFQKHDA
+794 KEDDTVYQQHDA
-806 DMEIDN
+806 DMTIDN

-836 YEWESVQRYFG
+836 YEWESKQSTLG
-847 RTTTLTVQTAT
+847 RTTITVQVAT

-870 TKTDAGYAALA
+870 TKNDAGYAELA
-881 FNIDLQGIFDSKLEK
+881 FNIDLQSIFDSKLEK

-938 LEIKTTNSGYCEVT
+938 LEVKTTSSGYCEVT

>member
-1 MTDQQLYIDGVLM
+1 MTDQQLYIDGILM
-14 DMSEDSAITLDIK
+14 DMSEETAITLDIK

-61 KPSTSSRYPYIFH
+61 KPSTSSKYPYILH

-100 EISIYWGFFQALATL
+100 EISIYWGLFQALATL

-130 LRFNRNNSSY
+130 LRFTKNNSPY

-150 FYGTYDA
+150 FYGRYET

-172 SVGGNSNTTYSLVD
+172 NVGGNSDTTYSLVG

-236 AILDTNKNIVIL
+236 AILDTNKNVLSL
-248 AADAGTT
+248 ADDAGKT
-255 EAETNPNIPAPD
+255 EVETYPLLPSPD
-267 PILPATIGAGILCA
+267 PMLGTFVSAGACIA
-281 SVDTKTA
+281 NIETSVA
-288 MTTISI
+288 METISI
-294 RFALMD
+294 RVRA
-300 EAPAGQVEYGSYD
+300 EKAGSVEYG
-313 PATGFTEAW
+313 ALNKETGETTPWGTYEISAAGETEF
-322 GVEDIPA
+322 
-329 DKGGTEITVNVTRYK
+329 NVVK
-344 QAGRLIYVKPSKSGM
+344 SKPSGILIYIKPSADDMMNMALSTGVAAYYLSDGKLSQVHSSG
-359 LYWIAGEGSDSNYY
+359 A
-373 VSGGTQYKTSRFA
+373 
-386 PYSVKYTSESEPI
+386 YSVKYTSESMPI
-399 DIDLQA
+399 DVDLQA

-419 YSTGTTIQVKSE
+419 YSTGTNILVKSE
-431 TENRAKASSREVQT
+431 TESRTRAIS
-445 SSGGGTFGGGGSF
+445 GTFDGGGSF
-458 GYADKGAI
+458 GGGSFGFADKGTI
-466 QPSVTAQYILDLIT
+466 QPSVTAQYIIDLIT

-490 SQAKETIKG
+490 NRAKEIIKG

-514 VGSFEGTFI
+514 VGSLEGTFFQ
-523 ATTNLGILEIQPTS
+523 TENLGILDFQLTS
-537 LSEVFDGLELAN
+537 LSEVFDGLEIGH
-549 RYSQLKVKIACTM
+549 RYSQLNVKIACTM
-562 IFDVQINW
+562 IFDVQMNW

-578 PNGHIGNSYEG
+578 PNGHVGSSYEG
-589 SIEWNGVYQYDP
+589 STEYNGVYNYEP

-607 VVSKHTSDQEESEYT
+607 VVSKHTSTQEESEYT

-628 KEIEKDDAYSRTYI
+628 KEIDEDNASFRRYI

-657 AAGRGEIQLEEG
+657 AAGRGEIELEDG

-680 KGTLRGLRGYN
+680 KGVLRGLRGYN

-738 RFTDGRLAFA
+738 RFIGETLTFA
-748 DIVSLW
+748 DIVNLW
-754 EAKAQAVDWTKKLIP
+754 EDKAQAVDWTKKLIP
-769 SEACN
+769 SEASN

-794 KEDDTVFQKHDA
+794 KEDDTVYQQHDA
-806 DMEIDN
+806 DMTIDN

-822 TLPFAATDGNRIPI
+822 TLPFAATDENRIPI
-836 YEWESVQRYFG
+836 YEWESKQSNFG
-847 RTTTLTVQTAT
+847 RTTITTQVAT

-870 TKTDAGYAALA
+870 TKNDAGYAELA
-881 FNIDLQGIFDSKLEK
+881 FNINLQDIFDNKLKK

-905 QITER
+905 QIVER
-910 FNLSDLEILNFDETK
+910 FNLSDLEILNLDETK

-938 LEIKTTNSGYCEVT
+938 LEVKTTSSGYCEVT

>member
-1 MTDQQLYIDGVLM
+1 MTDQQLYIDGILM
-14 DMSEDSAITLDIK
+14 DMSEETAITLDIK

-61 KPSTSSRYPYIFH
+61 KPSTSSKYPYILH

-100 EISIYWGFFQALATL
+100 EISIYWGLFQALATL
-115 QSSDLKLNELNCTKY
+115 QTSDLKLNELNCTKY
-130 LRFNRNNSSY
+130 LRFTKNNSPY

-150 FYGTYDA
+150 FYGRYETA
-157 AAVKTSSEEWQGYDR
+157 VVKTSSEEWQGYDR
-172 SVGGNSNTTYSLVD
+172 NVGGNSDTTYSLVG

-236 AILDTNKNIVIL
+236 AILDTNKNVLSL
-248 AADAGTT
+248 ADDAGKT
-255 EAETNPNIPAPD
+255 EVETYPLLPSPD
-267 PILPATIGAGILCA
+267 PMLGTFVSAGACIA
-281 SVDTKTA
+281 NIETSVA
-288 MTTISI
+288 METISI
-294 RFALMD
+294 RVRA
-300 EAPAGQVEYGSYD
+300 EKAGSVEYG
-313 PATGFTEAW
+313 ALNKETGETTPWGTYEISAAGETEF
-322 GVEDIPA
+322 
-329 DKGGTEITVNVTRYK
+329 NVVK
-344 QAGRLIYVKPSKSGM
+344 SKPSGILIYIKPSADDMINMALSTGVAAYYLLDGKLSQVHSSG
-359 LYWIAGEGSDSNYY
+359 A
-373 VSGGTQYKTSRFA
+373 
-386 PYSVKYTSESEPI
+386 YSVKYKSNSMPI
-399 DIDLQA
+399 DVDLQA

-431 TENRAKASSREVQT
+431 TESRARAI
-445 SSGGGTFGGGGSF
+445 SGTFDGGVSFGGGGSLGF
-458 GYADKGAI
+458 ADKGTI
-466 QPSVTAQYILDLIT
+466 QPVVTVQYIIDLIT

-490 SQAKETIKG
+490 NRAKETIKG

-514 VGSFEGTFI
+514 VGSLEGTFFS
-523 ATTNLGILEIQPTS
+523 TENLGILDFQPTS
-537 LSEVFDGLELAN
+537 LSEVFDGLEIGH
-549 RYSQLKVKIACTM
+549 RYSQLNVKIACTM
-562 IFDVQINW
+562 IFDVQMNW

-578 PNGHIGNSYEG
+578 PNWYVGSSYEG
-589 SIEWNGVYQYDP
+589 SVERNGVYRYEP

-607 VVSKHTSDQEESEYT
+607 VVSKHTSDQEESDYT

-628 KEIEKDDAYSRTYI
+628 KEIDEEDASFRRYI

-657 AAGRGEIQLEEG
+657 AAGRGEIELEEG
-669 DIVTFEFKHYG
+669 DTVTFEFKHYG
-680 KGTLRGLRGYN
+680 KGVLRGLRGYN

-738 RFTDGRLAFA
+738 RFIGGTLTFA

-794 KEDDTVFQKHDA
+794 KEDDTVYQQHDA
-806 DMEIDN
+806 DMTIDN

-836 YEWESVQRYFG
+836 YEWESKKLSTFG
-847 RTTTLTVQTAT
+847 STTITRQVAT

-870 TKTDAGYAALA
+870 TKNDAGYAELA
-881 FNIDLQGIFDSKLEK
+881 FNINLQDIFDNNLEK

-905 QITER
+905 HIVER
-910 FNLSDLEILNFDETK
+910 FNLSDLEILNFGETK

-938 LEIKTTNSGYCEVT
+938 LEIKTTSSGYCEVT

>member
-1 MTDQQLYIDGVLM
+1 MTDQQLYIDGILM
-14 DMSEDSAITLDIK
+14 DMSEETAITLDIK

-61 KPSTSSRYPYIFH
+61 KPSTTSKYPYILH

-100 EISIYWGFFQALATL
+100 EISIYWGLFQALATL

-130 LRFNRNNSSY
+130 LRFTKNNSPY

-150 FYGTYDA
+150 FYGRYET

-172 SVGGNSNTTYSLVD
+172 NVGWNSDTTYSLVG

-236 AILDTNKNIVIL
+236 AILDTNKNVLSL
-248 AADAGTT
+248 ADDAGKT
-255 EAETNPNIPAPD
+255 EVETYPLLPSPD
-267 PILPATIGAGILCA
+267 PMLGMFVNAGACIA
-281 SVDTKTA
+281 NIETSVA
-288 MTTISI
+288 METISI
-294 RFALMD
+294 RVRA
-300 EAPAGQVEYGSYD
+300 EKAGSVEYGALNKETGETTPWGTYD
-313 PATGFTEAW
+313 VAAGETEF
-322 GVEDIPA
+322 
-329 DKGGTEITVNVTRYK
+329 NVVK
-344 QAGRLIYVKPSKSGM
+344 SKPSGILIYIKPSVDKMINMALNTGVAAYYLSDGKLSQVHSSG
-359 LYWIAGEGSDSNYY
+359 A
-373 VSGGTQYKTSRFA
+373 
-386 PYSVKYTSESEPI
+386 YSVKYTSESMPI
-399 DIDLQA
+399 DVDLQA

-419 YSTGTTIQVKSE
+419 YSTGTTILVKSE
-431 TENRAKASSREVQT
+431 TESRARASSREVQT
-445 SSGGGTFGGGGSF
+445 SSIGSFGGGSF
-458 GYADKGAI
+458 GYTDKGTI
-466 QPSVTAQYILDLIT
+466 QPVVTVQYIIDLIT

-490 SQAKETIKG
+490 NRAKETIKG

-514 VGSFEGTFI
+514 VGSLEGTFFQ
-523 ATTNLGILEIQPTS
+523 TENLGILDFQLTS
-537 LSEVFDGLELAN
+537 LSEVFDGLEIGH
-549 RYSQLKVKIACTM
+549 RYSQLNVKIACTM
-562 IFDVQINW
+562 IFDVQMNW
-570 SWDASNAR
+570 SWDASKVNPSGHKSWSFSDGSTELQAFYSYP
-578 PNGHIGNSYEG
+578 PNYIEMKVKHRNNDGNET
-589 SIEWNGVYQYDP
+589 E
-601 CYVEIK
+601 
-607 VVSKHTSDQEESEYT
+607 TL
-622 KTYIAG
+622 YIAG
-628 KEIEKDDAYSRTYI
+628 LQQDESSGKYV
-642 TDYDSDKVNGRFIHL
+642 TDYESNKVNGRFIHL
-657 AAGRGEIQLEEG
+657 VAGRGEIDLEEG
-669 DIVTFEFKHYG
+669 DIVTFEMKHP
-680 KGTLRGLRGYN
+680 KNQRLIGLKCYN

-738 RFTDGRLAFA
+738 RFIGKTLTFA

-754 EAKAQAVDWTKKLIP
+754 EDKAQAVDWTKKLIP
-769 SEACN
+769 SEASN

-794 KEDDTVFQKHDA
+794 KEDDTVYQQHDA
-806 DMEIDN
+806 DMTIDN

-822 TLPFAATDGNRIPI
+822 TLPFAATDGDRIPI
-836 YEWESVQRYFG
+836 YEWESVQSHFG
-847 RTTTLTVQTAT
+847 SSGTTITTQVAT

-870 TKTDAGYAALA
+870 TKNDAGYAELA
-881 FNIDLQGIFDSKLEK
+881 FNINLQDIFDNNLEK

-905 QITER
+905 HIVER

-938 LEIKTTNSGYCEVT
+938 LEIKTTSSGYCEVT